1 MSIVVEGFKSSP
13 ILEEINASINKD
25 SKLRKTLISNS
36 SAKFG
41 FDIKN
46 GKGKTQFWLLDLK
59 ENGNI
64 RLIENYNPDDNA
76 EKVDST
82 ISISDANFKKL
93 LLSKTSSQK
102 LFMLGRLKI
111 KGNMVKAAGVEKILH
126 DLYPAP
132 KAKL

>member
-1 MSIVVEGFKSSP
+1 MSVTVDGFKSSP
-13 ILEEINASINKD
+13 ILEEINTTIDNN
-25 SKLRKTLISNS
+25 SKLRKSIIKQSNS
-36 SAKFG
+36 KFG
-41 FDIKN
+41 FNIKN
-46 GKGKTQFWLLDLK
+46 NKGQSRFWVLDLK

-64 RLIENYNPDDNA
+64 RLVENYNADDSI

-102 LFMLGRLKI
+102 LFMTGKLKI
-111 KGNMVKAAGVEKILH
+111 SGNMVKAAGVEKILH
-126 DLYPAP
+126 GLYPSP